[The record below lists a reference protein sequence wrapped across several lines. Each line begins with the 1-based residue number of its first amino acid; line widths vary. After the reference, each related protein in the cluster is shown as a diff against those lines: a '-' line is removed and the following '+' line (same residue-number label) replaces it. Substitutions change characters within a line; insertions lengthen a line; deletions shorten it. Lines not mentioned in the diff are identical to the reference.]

1 MKRLFSVRTL
11 RAHLFVGEGW
21 GPRLLGR
28 GASTLFDAGASIFC
42 SGASIF
48 LARARRAYVAPIFRS
63 MGASTF
69 CGDKIGRVYFLYG
82 LVSFLVLARLFFCA
96 GSAVSAWWWE
106 GRAEGVRSCQALHT
120 RAHQVQDQTRPRQK
134 QTRPPKVD
142 APNLLLM
149 RRRSKSGRVRVDGH
163 TGSRGAHCQSAF
175 LFFLVGARVGAYV
188 LAPLAW
194 RGRVFCAMQTLIDYN
209 NYKIDAPDAAAPKHK
224 R

>member
-11 RAHLFVGEGW
+11 RAHLFFGEGW
-21 GPRLLGR
+21 GARLLGR

-96 GSAVSAWWWE
+96 GFAVSAWWWE
-106 GRAEGVRSCQALHT
+106 GRAEGGALLPGSPHARSPSSRSDASAPEADAST
-120 RAHQVQDQTRPRQK
+120 KSRRAQS
-134 QTRPPKVD
+134 
-142 APNLLLM
+142 APNA
-149 RRRSKSGRVRVDGH
+149 SS
-163 TGSRGAHCQSAF
+163 
-175 LFFLVGARVGAYV
+175 
-188 LAPLAW
+188 
-194 RGRVFCAMQTLIDYN
+194 
-209 NYKIDAPDAAAPKHK
+209 
-224 R
+224 